1 MLSHLRIFTIL
12 AIGII
17 TLAGDALAENA
28 PQQRYPDVISAEVR
42 ATGDDSF
49 NFDVTLSSPYD
60 TPQRY
65 ADAFRVMGKDGTL
78 YGERILLH
86 DHAAEQPFTRSLHAV
101 KVPKSVATV
110 VIQGRDQRFGYGGK
124 TVEVALPGG

>member
-1 MLSHLRIFTIL
+1 MVSHLRTVTFV
-12 AIGII
+12 AIGIV
-17 TLAGDALAENA
+17 ALMSAA
-28 PQQRYPDVISAEVR
+28 RAADPPQQRYPDVISAKVR
-42 ATGDDSF
+42 PNGSDSF
-49 NFDVTLSSPYD
+49 DFDVTLSSPYD

-65 ADAFRVMGKDGTL
+65 ADAFQVMGKDGKI

-101 KVPKSVATV
+101 KVPKPARAV

-124 TVEVALPGG
+124 TVEVALPGR

>member
-1 MLSHLRIFTIL
+1 MPSHLRMFTVL

-17 TLAGDALAENA
+17 ILAADALAENA
-28 PQQRYPDVISAEVR
+28 PQQRYPDVISAKVR
-42 ATGDDSF
+42 ATGDNSF
-49 NFDVTLSSPYD
+49 DFDVTLSSPYD

-101 KVPKSVATV
+101 KVPKPVSTV

-124 TVEVALPGG
+124 TVEVALPRR